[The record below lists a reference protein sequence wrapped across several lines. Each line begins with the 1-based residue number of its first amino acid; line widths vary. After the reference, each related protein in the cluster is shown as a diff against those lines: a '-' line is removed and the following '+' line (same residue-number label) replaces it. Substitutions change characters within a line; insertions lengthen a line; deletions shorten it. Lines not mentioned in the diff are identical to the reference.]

1 MKANKP
7 QTEQIERMVT
17 MANKIMTKEIEKR
30 FTKYPL
36 YSQDGKGEESTVV
49 LKVFNPYGVGTWLI
63 TEGEKQENGEWL
75 FFGYIHITS
84 WEWGYC
90 TLSQLENAGVS
101 FYGYRMPLERE
112 KYESNG
118 KYKVKDL
125 I

>member
-1 MKANKP
+1 MIN
-7 QTEQIERMVT
+7 
-17 MANKIMTKEIEKR
+17 MASKIMTKEIEKL

-49 LKVFNPYGVGTWLI
+49 LKVFNPYGWGTWLI
-63 TEGEKQENGEWL
+63 TEGEKQENGDWL
-75 FFGYIHITS
+75 FFGYIDIHE

-90 TLSQLENAGVS
+90 TLSQLESGVY
-101 FYGYRMPLERE
+101 FHGCNVKMPLERE
-112 KYESNG
+112 EYESNG